1 MKPTFIVM
9 LILLVGGLVIAPML
23 VKGPTGDPIM
33 TAEDWVPDSVKDVAE
48 AVKPANQAYRWKD
61 AEGVWQFS
69 DAKPAGVDD
78 KDIQTIAIA
87 EVMTVPKTAFTGNP
101 PTTQSPD
108 RAAGSSPT
116 AVLIS
121 KYTGSSRGQSQV
133 PGTSPSIGRE
143 GQGEA
148 GQAPDVNDALAEI
161 ATRFPQFKAM
171 SDAMAQ
177 GSSQPAGDNPESP

>member
-1 MKPTFIVM
+1 MKPTFVVM
-9 LILLVGGLVIAPML
+9 LILLVGGLVIAPMY

-33 TAEDWVPDSVKDVAE
+33 TAEDWVPDPVKDVAE
-48 AVKPANQAYRWKD
+48 AVKPAAQAYRWKD

-69 DAKPAGVDD
+69 DTKPAGFED

-87 EVMTVPKTAFTGNP
+87 EIMTVPKTAFTGNAP
-101 PTTQSPD
+101 
-108 RAAGSSPT
+108 AAESSEKNSGSSPT

-121 KYTGSSRGQSQV
+121 KYTGSSRGQGEGQL
-133 PGTSPSIGRE
+133 PGVSLPPGAE
-143 GQGEA
+143 GQG
-148 GQAPDVNDALAEI
+148 PNVNDALEEI

-177 GSSQPAGDNPESP
+177 GASQPSGEAPENP

>member
-9 LILLVGGLVIAPML
+9 LILLVGGLVIAPMF

-33 TAEDWVPDSVKDVAE
+33 TAEDWVPDPVRDVAE

-87 EVMTVPKTAFTGNP
+87 EVMTVPKTAFTGNR
-101 PTTQSPD
+101 PTAESSEKVS
-108 RAAGSSPT
+108 GSSPS

-121 KYTGSSRGQSQV
+121 KYTGSSRAQGEGQM
-133 PGTSPSIGRE
+133 PGTSLPSDME
-143 GQGEA
+143 GKG
-148 GQAPDVNDALAEI
+148 PDMNDALEQI

-177 GSSQPAGDNPESP
+177 GASQPSGEASENP

>member
-1 MKPTFIVM
+1 MKPTFVVM
-9 LILLVGGLVIAPML
+9 LILLVGGLVIAPMV

-33 TAEDWVPDSVKDVAE
+33 TAEDWVPDPVKDVAE

-69 DAKPAGVDD
+69 DTKPAGVDD
-78 KDIQTIAIA
+78 QDVQTIAIA
-87 EVMTVPKTAFTGNP
+87 QIMTLPKTAFTGNRP
-101 PTTQSPD
+101 
-108 RAAGSSPT
+108 AAESSGKDSGSSPT

-121 KYTGSSRGQSQV
+121 KYTGSSRAQGDGQM
-133 PGTSPSIGRE
+133 PGTALPPGAE
-143 GQGEA
+143 GEG
-148 GQAPDVNDALAEI
+148 PNVNDALEEI

-177 GSSQPAGDNPESP
+177 GASQPSGENPENP